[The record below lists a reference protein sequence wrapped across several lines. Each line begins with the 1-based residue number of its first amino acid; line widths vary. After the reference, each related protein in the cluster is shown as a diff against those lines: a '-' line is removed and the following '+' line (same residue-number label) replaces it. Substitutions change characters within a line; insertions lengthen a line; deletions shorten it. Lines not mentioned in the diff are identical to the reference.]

1 MWTLSCYYSDE
12 HIMLLSN
19 TILAVKPSKFDH
31 DVINIHSSTTQ
42 HYGRNTA
49 LRGRL
54 AALGFT
60 PLFTRV
66 QRLSECRF
74 DSDWRCVSCRNGCS
88 GNGGN
93 RNGGSRNGCG
103 RRQEAGQQ
111 SQANPGRTRPNQGTV
126 GGPEQGFPVSTVPL
140 RQQSMVP
147 WQATGHLD

>member
-19 TILAVKPSKFDH
+19 TILAVQPSKFDH

-42 HYGRNTA
+42 HYGRHTA

-74 DSDWRCVSCRNGCS
+74 DSDWRCVSCRNRCS
-88 GNGGN
+88 G
-93 RNGGSRNGCG
+93 NGGSRNGCG
-103 RRQEAGQQ
+103 RRQQAGQQ
-111 SQANPGRTRPNQGTV
+111 SQADPARTHPDQGTV

-140 RQQSMVP
+140 R
-147 WQATGHLD
+147 